1 MCDTVVYRG
10 PQGTWLAKNSD
21 REPDEYQCIEAHPHS
36 ATTPEEQRT
45 TYIKVAVPSPR
56 HSVVIGRPYWMWGA
70 EMGANDH
77 GVAIGNEA
85 VFTRLV
91 DRNTKALLGMDLVR
105 LALEY
110 SVDAESALDTIT
122 HYLEIYGQG
131 GPAGYHDKRFSYDN
145 SFLIADA
152 SSAWILETAG
162 RFWVAKQVETYGAIS
177 NELTITNDY
186 DRSSPSLP
194 DKARGLGFW
203 SGKGDFDFRR
213 AFRRRFMPWVARS
226 ARRRECNLLGLA
238 ALDRETLNEEDFF
251 ALLRRHRR
259 ERPASN
265 ADVCMHAGRLT
276 RRSAT
281 TAAMVTHLQD
291 KQRPRVYMC
300 QGQPCENPFNEV
312 RFAESARAQ

>member
-21 REPDEYQCIEAHPHS
+21 REPDEYQCIEAHPRS
-36 ATTPEEQRT
+36 STTPEEQRA
-45 TYIKVAVPSPR
+45 TYLKVAVPSPR
-56 HSVVIGRPYWMWGA
+56 HSIIIGRPYWMWGA
-70 EMGANDH
+70 EMGANEH

-105 LALEY
+105 LALEHA
-110 SVDAESALDTIT
+110 VDADSALETIT
-122 HYLEIYGQG
+122 HYLETYGQG

-145 SFLIADA
+145 SFLIADPA
-152 SSAWILETAG
+152 SAWILETAG
-162 RFWVAKQVETYGAIS
+162 RFWAAKKVNKFGAIS
-177 NELTITNDY
+177 NDLTIASDF
-186 DRSSPSLP
+186 DRSSPNLP

-203 SGKGDFDFRR
+203 NGKGDFNFRR
-213 AFRRRFMPWVARS
+213 AFRRRFMPRVARS

-238 ALDRETLNEEDFF
+238 ALDMQAMNEENFF
-251 ALLRRHRR
+251 ALLRRHYKHK
-259 ERPASN
+259 PSSN

-281 TAAMVTHLQD
+281 TAAMVTHLTAHQL
-291 KQRPRVYMC
+291 PRVYMC

-312 RFAESARAQ
+312 KFAEVANT